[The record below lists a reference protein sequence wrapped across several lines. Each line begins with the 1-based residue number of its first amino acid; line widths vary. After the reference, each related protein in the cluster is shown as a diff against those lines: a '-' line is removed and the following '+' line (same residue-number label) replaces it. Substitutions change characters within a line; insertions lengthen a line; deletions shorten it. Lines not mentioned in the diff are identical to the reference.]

1 MILPKLFNS
10 LLLACLLIS
19 TAMANNPPGL
29 IGDWKL
35 DGDAVDSGPGSY
47 DGTLVGTVAAP
58 DLYNNPDSALCFDGI
73 DDHIWLGDHAAGLQ
87 PDEVTILVWFRD

>member
-19 TAMANNPPGL
+19 TAMADNPPGL

-35 DGDAVDSGPGSY
+35 DGDAS
-47 DGTLVGTVAAP
+47 
-58 DLYNNPDSALCFDGI
+58 
-73 DDHIWLGDHAAGLQ
+73 
-87 PDEVTILVWFRD
+87 